1 MPLHTQ
7 PLQNIIP
14 LIYKAFILNQKT
26 TLFPNVS
33 YNLLNLDLLCP

>member
-1 MPLHTQ
+1 MPLHTK

-26 TLFPNVS
+26 ALFPNVS
-33 YNLLNLDLLCP
+33 HYLLNFDLLCP